1 MLRIVKIKSEDR
13 LAWVRKS
20 FSQKYLE
27 CCFVQSYH
35 NDKKTIHLCMHC
47 LICICGDT
55 NKTIDIRKSRLDK
68 WRTVFCIKL
77 QAIRL

>member
-1 MLRIVKIKSEDR
+1 
-13 LAWVRKS
+13 
-20 FSQKYLE
+20 
-27 CCFVQSYH
+27 
-35 NDKKTIHLCMHC
+35 MHC

-77 QAIRL
+77 LAIRL